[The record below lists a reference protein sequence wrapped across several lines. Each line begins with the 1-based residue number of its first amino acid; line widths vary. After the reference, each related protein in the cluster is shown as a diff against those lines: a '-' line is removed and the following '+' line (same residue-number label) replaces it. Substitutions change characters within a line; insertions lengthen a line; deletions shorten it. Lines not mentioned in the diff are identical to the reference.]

1 MATLPD
7 CTLTTGC
14 FLLQKY
20 HAGSRS
26 LADTLQGMEALLAVP
41 CYLVIYCN
49 QPLYEHIVER
59 RRSHHLESITRVIL
73 MEVEDLWAYQFA
85 DKIRANREVYWPTR
99 DARISVESTVVVF
112 SKFSLVLRTM
122 QENLF
127 KSSRFGWID
136 SNLGAG
142 GLAGS
147 KICRDGQ
154 LSHHLLYV
162 LNNISEKFH
171 VVILNVEDKK
181 FIRPEHKREY
191 YSQARWV
198 AVGCLF
204 TTSDGIGRP
213 ILQRLQEVIRDTI
226 QQGFGHHEEYTMLEL
241 QEEFPQ
247 DIQCAY
253 GDYQDT
259 LSNFLSP
266 TTNLVYVYW
275 QIVMKYYYMGYRR
288 ECENVC
294 KAIIESF
301 DRGLPEPN
309 MDLYVR
315 IWSVRYLSMMRHDAI
330 RGAVIGDR
338 IRASIKSHPLF
349 AHHFFE
355 LRHLIGMEGFMV

>member
-26 LADTLQGMEALLAVP
+26 LAETLQGMEALLAVP

-59 RRSHHLESITRVIL
+59 RRAYHLESITRVISV
-73 MEVEDLWAYQFA
+73 EVEDLWAYQFA

-99 DARISVESTVVVF
+99 DARISVESTVIVF
-112 SKFSLVLRTM
+112 NKFASVLETMSKNPFGTT
-122 QENLF
+122 
-127 KSSRFGWID
+127 RFGWID
-136 SNLGAG
+136 GSLGPN
-142 GLAGS
+142 GS

-154 LSHHLLYV
+154 FSRRLLYV
-162 LNNISEKFH
+162 LDNISERFH
-171 VVILNVEDKK
+171 LQILNVEEKR
-181 FIRPEHKREY
+181 FIQPEHKREY

-204 TTSDGIGRP
+204 TCSDRIGRP

-226 QQGFGHHEEYTMLEL
+226 QQGFGHHEEYMHLEVL
-241 QEEFPQ
+241 EEFYA
-247 DIQCAY
+247 DIQRGY

-259 LSNFLSP
+259 LHNFIKM
-266 TTNLVYVYW
+266 TENTVYIYW
-275 QIVMKYYYMGYRR
+275 QIIMKTFYMGYDR
-288 ECENVC
+288 ECQDAC
-294 KAIIESF
+294 CAMISSF
-301 DRGLPEPN
+301 DKNITETN

-315 IWSVRYLSMMRHDAI
+315 VYSVYYLSMMRHDAV
-330 RGAVIGDR
+330 RGAEIGDR
-338 IRASIKSHPLF
+338 IRASIKTHPLF
-349 AHHFFE
+349 RHHFFE
-355 LRHLIGMEGFMV
+355 LRHLIGMEGFQV

>member
-1 MATLPD
+1 
-7 CTLTTGC
+7 
-14 FLLQKY
+14 
-20 HAGSRS
+20 
-26 LADTLQGMEALLAVP
+26 
-41 CYLVIYCN
+41 
-49 QPLYEHIVER
+49 
-59 RRSHHLESITRVIL
+59 

-85 DKIRANREVYWPTR
+85 DKIRSNREVYWPTR

-122 QENLF
+122 EQNPF
-127 KSSRFGWID
+127 GTSRFGWID

-142 GLAGS
+142 GSAGL

-154 LSHHLLYV
+154 LSRRLLYV
-162 LNNISEKFH
+162 LNNISERFH
-171 VVILNVEDKK
+171 LQVLNVEDKK
-181 FIRPEHKREY
+181 YLRPENKREY

-204 TTSDGIGRP
+204 TCSERIGRP

-241 QEEFPQ
+241 QAEFAE
-247 DIQCAY
+247 DIHCGY

-259 LSNFLSP
+259 LENLLVP

-275 QIVMKYYYMGYRR
+275 QIVMKYYYYGYNR
-288 ECENVC
+288 ECEDVC

-301 DRGLPEPN
+301 DEGLPDPN

-315 IWSVRYLSMMRHDAI
+315 IWSVRYLSMMRHDVV
-330 RGAVIGDR
+330 RGAEMGEH
-338 IRASIKSHPLF
+338 IRASIKKHPLF
-349 AHHFFE
+349 AHHFYE
-355 LRHLIGMEGFMV
+355 LKYLIGMEGFEV

>member
-49 QPLYEHIVER
+49 QPLYDHIVER

-127 KSSRFGWID
+127 GSSRFGWID
-136 SNLGAG
+136 GSLGVG
-142 GLAGS
+142 GS

-154 LSHHLLYV
+154 LSRRLLYV
-162 LNNISEKFH
+162 LNHITDKFH
-171 VVILNVEDKK
+171 LQILNIEDKK
-181 FIRPEHKREY
+181 YIQPEHKREY

-204 TTSDGIGRP
+204 TCSERIGRP
-213 ILQRLQEVIRDTI
+213 ILQRLQEVIRYTI
-226 QQGFGHHEEYTMLEL
+226 QQGYGHHEEYMHLEVL
-241 QEEFPQ
+241 EEYAG
-247 DIQCAY
+247 DIQRGY

-259 LSNFLSP
+259 LVNFIRP
-266 TTNLVYVYW
+266 TENLVYVYW
-275 QIVMKYYYMGYRR
+275 QIVMKYYHMGYRR

-294 KAIIESF
+294 HAIIQSF
-301 DRGLPEPN
+301 DKGLPEPN

-315 IWSVRYLSMMRHDAI
+315 IWSVRYLSMIRHDAV
-330 RGAVIGDR
+330 RGEEFGDR
-338 IRASIKSHPLF
+338 IRTYIKTHPLF
-349 AHHFFE
+349 AHHFYE
-355 LRHLIGMEGFMV
+355 LRHLVGMEGFKV

>member
-49 QPLYEHIVER
+49 QPLYDHIVAR

-99 DARISVESTVVVF
+99 DARISVESTVIVF
-112 SKFSLVLRTM
+112 NKFSFVLRTM
-122 QENLF
+122 QENPF
-127 KSSRFGWID
+127 GTSRVGWID
-136 SNLGAG
+136 GSLGVN
-142 GLAGS
+142 GS

-154 LSHHLLYV
+154 LSRRLLYV
-162 LNNISEKFH
+162 LNHITDKFH
-171 VVILNVEDKK
+171 LQILNIEEKR
-181 FIRPEHKREY
+181 FIQPEHMREY

-204 TTSDGIGRP
+204 TCSERIGCP
-213 ILQRLQEVIRDTI
+213 ILQRLQEVIHDTI
-226 QQGFGHHEEYTMLEL
+226 QQGVGHHEEYAYLSVL
-241 QEEFPQ
+241 DQFY
-247 DIQCAY
+247 DVIQRGY

-259 LSNFLSP
+259 LHNFIKM
-266 TTNLVYVYW
+266 TENTVYIYW
-275 QIVMKYYYMGYRR
+275 QIIMKTFYMGYDR
-288 ECENVC
+288 ECQDAC
-294 KAIIESF
+294 SAMISSF
-301 DRGLPEPN
+301 DEHITEMN

-315 IWSVRYLSMMRHDAI
+315 VYSVYYLSMIRHDSV
-330 RGAVIGDR
+330 RGAEIGDR
-338 IRASIKSHPLF
+338 IRAYIKTHPLF
-349 AHHFFE
+349 AHHFYE